1 MTPVPLCVCVSVSV
15 CMYVG
20 YADRGNRAVRPTSA
34 LQKLIEENLEPAAKR
49 LSMGAVRTAMH
60 TRVRGNFAMGPPNCH
75 ASKCH
80 VHRVVIH
87 TPRAFAQEMEMAMR
101 KALPIL
107 RRVFDRYRDKDTTS
121 ASSHAMNISEFAMFL
136 QDASLLAPHPKEE
149 GGGDIPL
156 QRARQIFAGCQL
168 AEDASSAG
176 AGTVFQ
182 RDPPDEM
189 VLSEFLEAVV
199 RLAAER
205 YASLTDLSVARKF
218 QRLVKELHIAV
229 DPAFAGLP
237 HEALPQPQA
246 APPEL
251 GGRFRHRRRSVDL
264 FQGTLVRPTSSP
276 GGAAAAESPPVA
288 AALQHPARSP
298 GPLAVRPVTAGS
310 MGHGGM
316 AGALPSTTPYVG
328 GCAYGRASPRCSRV
342 VCEPQ
347 PRHWRLV
354 AWPLQRAGHA

>member
-1 MTPVPLCVCVSVSV
+1 M
-15 CMYVG
+15 
-20 YADRGNRAVRPTSA
+20 
-34 LQKLIEENLEPAAKR
+34 
-49 LSMGAVRTAMH
+49 
-60 TRVRGNFAMGPPNCH
+60 
-75 ASKCH
+75 
-80 VHRVVIH
+80 H
-87 TPRAFAQEMEMAMR
+87 TPRVFAQEMDMAMR

-168 AEDASSAG
+168 SEDASSAG

-237 HEALPQPQA
+237 HEAVPQPQA

-264 FQGTLVRPTSSP
+264 FQGTLVRPASSP
-276 GGAAAAESPPVA
+276 GGAAAAEAPPVA

-328 GCAYGRASPRCSRV
+328 GCACGSASPRCSRV